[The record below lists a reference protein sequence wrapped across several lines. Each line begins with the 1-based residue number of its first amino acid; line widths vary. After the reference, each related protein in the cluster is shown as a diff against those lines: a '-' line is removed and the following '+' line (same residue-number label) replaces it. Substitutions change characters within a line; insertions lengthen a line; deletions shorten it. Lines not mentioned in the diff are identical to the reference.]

1 MTAPSYARPLRLGM
15 VGGGAGAFIGPVH
28 RLAARLDGKYELVA
42 GALSSRPEVARDSGL
57 ALGLVPDRIYTDYLR
72 MAEIESARP
81 DGIEVVSIVTPN
93 HLHHEQIVAFLEA
106 GISVICDKPV
116 TTTLAEAQA
125 LRLVQPARNARFL
138 LTHTYTG
145 YPMARMARQLVAA
158 GALGSLRVVQVE
170 YCQDWLATGVEN
182 ENRQASWRTD
192 PAQAGAGGCISDI
205 GTHAWQ
211 LLRYVSGLHPLQ
223 IAADLSTHV
232 PGRRVD
238 DNVQAMLRFE
248 NGARGALWA
257 SQVATGR
264 GNSLRLRLYGDQ
276 ASLEWDQESP
286 ETMRYCPLGQP
297 PQILSRGGHLPEGQ
311 QWQEDLR
318 LPQGHPEGYIEAFAT
333 LYSQFHAE
341 LTGTAGPGLVPL
353 PGLADGIDV
362 MTFVETAL
370 TSHRAGGAWIG
381 WPWPESSKR

>member
-170 YCQDWLATGVEN
+170 YCQDWLATGIEN

-192 PAQAGAGGCISDI
+192 PAQAGAGGCIGDI

-211 LLRYVSGLHPLQ
+211 LLRYVSDLHPLQ

-238 DNVQAMLRFE
+238 DNVQAMLRF
-248 NGARGALWA
+248 A
-257 SQVATGR
+257 GR
-264 GNSLRLRLYGDQ
+264 PFRDAVEHANRCAAMST
-276 ASLEWDQESP
+276 
-286 ETMRYCPLGQP
+286 ETV
-297 PQILSRGGHLPEGQ
+297 
-311 QWQEDLR
+311 
-318 LPQGHPEGYIEAFAT
+318 
-333 LYSQFHAE
+333 
-341 LTGTAGPGLVPL
+341 GTAPAMPRF
-353 PGLADGIDV
+353 DDV
-362 MTFVETAL
+362 IARF
-370 TSHRAGGAWIG
+370 GQ
-381 WPWPESSKR
+381 